1 MGHSIDPP
9 IKFSSHSIWLLEPP
23 GVDLLLC
30 GAFLWLPKR
39 LAGSDFFD
47 RCDASWTPQD
57 RQRKQHFRVAFFG
70 GKESQTGDFWG
81 FGMFF
86 HRKNLGHRC
95 SNRISS
101 MILWPCLLVTDQSA
115 HVGRQ
120 DQRHPLPK
128 PSWHLHGA
136 PSRTDLIFV
145 GSRRKRWSALRVGVW
160 WQERT
165 RRTIGSS
172 RQWVNIEGSTSGGFV
187 ESTVTCS
194 WSCGVREGNGVCREM
209 EMTCRC
215 RWPGTRGFWGQ
226 PGMFPTRKR
235 FT

>member
-1 MGHSIDPP
+1 MQH
-9 IKFSSHSIWLLEPP
+9 LELDSATFDGTREQNTLGG

-47 RCDASWTPQD
+47 RCDASWTP
-57 RQRKQHFRVAFFG
+57 
-70 GKESQTGDFWG
+70 
-81 FGMFF
+81 
-86 HRKNLGHRC
+86 
-95 SNRISS
+95 
-101 MILWPCLLVTDQSA
+101 
-115 HVGRQ
+115 Q

-172 RQWVNIEGSTSGGFV
+172 RQWVKIEGSTSGGFV

-194 WSCGVREGNGVCREM
+194 WSCGVREGNGVCGEM